1 MGRWQVGVGGSHE
14 DREGCHTRGAQQ
26 HEYNDWETFAK
37 LTAQLQ
43 LLQRP
48 QVVPNIRDRFY
59 GDALVHLAHLL
70 RAEFRDPHADCELLP
85 LGLERDWCPG
95 GQRRVRRWEPPAGGR
110 QAGTHHVCAGEEE
123 ADRAAVDA
131 DMCED
136 EGICEACGIAS
147 RVSSCRS

>member
-1 MGRWQVGVGGSHE
+1 MAWHWQVGVGGSHE
-14 DREGCHTRGAQQ
+14 DRVSHARA
-26 HEYNDWETFAK
+26 HKYNDWQTCK
-37 LTAQLQ
+37 TYSTLQ

-48 QVVPNIRDRFY
+48 QVVSDIRDRFY

-85 LGLERDWCPG
+85 LGLERNGCPSW
-95 GQRRVRRWEPPAGGR
+95 QRRVRGREPPAGGR

-131 DMCED
+131 DVCED
-136 EGICEACGIAS
+136 EGICEAW
-147 RVSSCRS
+147 